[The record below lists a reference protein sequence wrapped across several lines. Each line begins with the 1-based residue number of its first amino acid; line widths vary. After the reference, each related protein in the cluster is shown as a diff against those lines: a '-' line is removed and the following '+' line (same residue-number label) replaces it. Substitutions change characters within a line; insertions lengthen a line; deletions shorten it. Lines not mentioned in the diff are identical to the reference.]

1 MKKPSATRWCVLA
14 WLTLVGLATGCSTHE
29 AQVSGTVSYKGQ
41 PLDHGTVRFEPTGG
55 GAPAYSDVATDGS
68 YELRTGRETGL
79 KPGEYRATVV
89 ALEENL
95 DWAGPGPPPPGKAIT
110 PLWYQNLDTSGL
122 QYTVEPGSNEF
133 DIELNDTPPAGWRP
147 PPPRRG

>member
-1 MKKPSATRWCVLA
+1 MKQVSQWNVVAIGVL
-14 WLTLVGLATGCSTHE
+14 LAGIVGCSKHE
-29 AQVSGTVSYKGQ
+29 SQVYGTVSYKGQ
-41 PLDHGTVRFEPTGG
+41 ALDRGTVRFEPTSG

-95 DWAGPGPPPPGKAIT
+95 DWPGPGPPPPGKALT

-147 PPPRRG
+147 PAQRRG